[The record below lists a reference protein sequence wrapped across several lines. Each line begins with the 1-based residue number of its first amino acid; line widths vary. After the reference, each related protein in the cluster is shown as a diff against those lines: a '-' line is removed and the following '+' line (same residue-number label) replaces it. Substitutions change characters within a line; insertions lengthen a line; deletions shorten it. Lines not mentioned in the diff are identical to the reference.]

1 MAEEK
6 LRCNDKDMQVRAQ
19 RGMTAGNSPLAS
31 DMNYSCSWGGVGGGV
46 VSPPASLCQL
56 SSLLMCSTSVELD
69 SFHQE
74 KIEKICPGLFVED
87 LEATR
92 EECSRRARPLFD
104 AACFDM

>member
-1 MAEEK
+1 
-6 LRCNDKDMQVRAQ
+6 
-19 RGMTAGNSPLAS
+19 
-31 DMNYSCSWGGVGGGV
+31 
-46 VSPPASLCQL
+46 
-56 SSLLMCSTSVELD
+56 MCSTSVELD